1 VPGVARFGLANQKK
15 EIPMLYV
22 DIPTKV
28 QIDRLILARGDALV
42 SFFVPTTPETQH
54 IGQARTTL
62 GNLLKEAEAQ
72 LEAVGTAKRT
82 IWPISEQVNDLL
94 DDDDFWAKQANSLA
108 VFVSPDRLRT
118 FRLPNHLNEM
128 VQVGDRYFIKP
139 LLRSVS
145 GQNHAFVLALAE
157 NEVRLI
163 EVFAD
168 LAPVEVRVPDMP
180 KDAASAAGTAN
191 VNSRSYSKR
200 TGGSE
205 GQNTLLR
212 AYCRKIDDALRP
224 VLAGRDEP
232 LIIAATD
239 PLMSMFRSVT
249 THEHVADDAI
259 KTSPVRMTP
268 SDLAEDAR
276 PVLDAVQAKSLS
288 ALHSRFE
295 ALSGEGRA
303 LTDISD
309 VAKAATFGAVD
320 TLFVDIDGVIPGSV
334 DETTGVVTFDKES
347 TAANLGIVDEIAG
360 RVIVAGGTVVAVRKD
375 DIPGKGSLAAILR
388 YSV

>member
-1 VPGVARFGLANQKK
+1 
-15 EIPMLYV
+15 MLYV
-22 DIPTKV
+22 DIPTKA
-28 QIDRLILARGDALV
+28 QIDKLIAARGDALV
-42 SFFVPTTPETQH
+42 SFFIPTTPETQH

-62 GNLLKEAEAQ
+62 GNLLKDAEAQ

-82 IWPISEQVNDLL
+82 IWPISEQINDLL

-118 FRLPNHLNEM
+118 YRLPNHLTEM

-168 LAPVEVRVPDMP
+168 LPPIEVRVPDMP
-180 KDAASAAGTAN
+180 KDAASAAGTSN

-205 GQNTLLR
+205 GQNALLR
-212 AYCRKIDDALRP
+212 SYCRKIDDALRP

-239 PLMSMFRSVT
+239 PLLSMFRTVT
-249 THEHVADDAI
+249 THDHIAEDAI
-259 KTSPVRMTP
+259 KTSPMRMTP
-268 SDLAEDAR
+268 AELATGAR
-276 PVLDAVQAKSLS
+276 PVLDAVQAKLIASL
-288 ALHSRFE
+288 HERFE
-295 ALSGEGRA
+295 ALSGEGRS
-303 LTDISD
+303 LTDVAD
-309 VAKAATFGAVD
+309 VARAATFGAVD
-320 TLFVDIDGVIPGSV
+320 TLFVDIDGVLPGSV
-334 DETTGVVTFDKES
+334 DETTGAVTFDKES
-347 TAANLGIVDEIAG
+347 TAANMGVVDEIAG
-360 RVIVAGGTVVAVRKD
+360 RVIVAGGSVVAVRKD
-375 DIPGKGSLAAILR
+375 DIPGKGALAAILR
-388 YSV
+388 YSL

>member
-1 VPGVARFGLANQKK
+1 
-15 EIPMLYV
+15 MLYV
-22 DIPTKV
+22 DIPTKA
-28 QIDRLILARGDALV
+28 QIDKLIAARGDALV
-42 SFFVPTTPETQH
+42 SFFIPTTPETQH

-62 GNLLKEAEAQ
+62 GNLLKDAEAQ

-94 DDDDFWAKQANSLA
+94 DDDDFWEKQANSLA

-118 FRLPNHLNEM
+118 FRLPNHLTEM

-145 GQNHAFVLALAE
+145 VQNHAFVLALAE

-168 LAPVEVRVPDMP
+168 LPPIEVRVPDMP
-180 KDAASAAGTAN
+180 KDAASASGTSN
-191 VNSRSYSKR
+191 VNSRSYSR
-200 TGGSE
+200 RIGGSE
-205 GQNTLLR
+205 GQNALLR
-212 AYCRKIDDALRP
+212 AYCRKVDDALRP

-249 THEHVADDAI
+249 THENVANEAI
-259 KTSPVRMTP
+259 KTSPVRITP
-268 SDLAEDAR
+268 SDLANEAR
-276 PVLDAVQAKSLS
+276 PVLDALQAKTLA
-288 ALHSRFE
+288 ALHERFE
-295 ALSGEGRA
+295 AVAGEGRA
-303 LTDISD
+303 LTDVAD
-309 VAKAATFGAVD
+309 VAKAATFGAVE
-320 TLFVDIDGVIPGSV
+320 TLFVDIDVVLPGSV
-334 DETTGVVTFDKES
+334 DETTGEVVFDKES
-347 TAANLGIVDEIAG
+347 TAANMGIVDEIAG
-360 RVIVAGGTVVAVRKD
+360 RVIVSGGAVVAVRKD
-375 DIPGKGSLAAILR
+375 DIPGKGALAAILR